1 MIKKGPMLMSMITAT
16 AASDR
21 ERHASSVRHR
31 PHPRKHCTRKC
42 CTTMTEVA
50 ATALALHLM
59 AMLYV
64 LNAGWDSTA
73 ADATALE
80 NMNTTGE
87 VQDRRPSP
95 LHASRTELEE
105 ERKRT
110 YLLCVSI

>member
-1 MIKKGPMLMSMITAT
+1 MLHHDDGGGGNSTCP
-16 AASDR
+16 SED
-21 ERHASSVRHR
+21 
-31 PHPRKHCTRKC
+31 
-42 CTTMTEVA
+42 
-50 ATALALHLM
+50 LM

-64 LNAGWDSTA
+64 LNAGWDSAA